1 MAERSTRTGAGQVVA
16 GEAPGTVATAQT
28 SAAGETRSV
37 TEMFRAGRDQAID
50 EARVMVRDLADTQR
64 RKAAEGMLGIAQAL
78 RRTATNLQPE
88 NVTMARYTDMAA
100 KRLDEAA
107 QYLRQTNWNDIVT
120 GAEKMARRQPAW
132 FIGGAAVAGFMI
144 ARALKATTAAP
155 EAKAAGAGVMPTV
168 APAGFASN
176 PARAGL
182 AATGERP

>member
-1 MAERSTRTGAGQVVA
+1 MAERNTRTGTGQVVA
-16 GEAPGTVATAQT
+16 GESPVTVTTAQT

-37 TEMFRAGRDQAID
+37 TEMFRAGRDQALD
-50 EARVMVRDLADTQR
+50 EAKVMVRDIADTQR
-64 RKAAEGMLGIAQAL
+64 RKAAEGMLGVAQAL

-120 GAEKMARRQPAW
+120 GAEKMARNQPAW
-132 FIGGAAVAGFMI
+132 FIGGAAVAGFVI
-144 ARALKATTAAP
+144 ARALKATATAP
-155 EAKAAGAGVMPTV
+155 DVKAVGAGVTTTM

-182 AATGERP
+182 TATGERP